1 MWGKE
6 GRNTAAACC
15 WLAAGIQQAVG
26 SSTAGSKLEIGA
38 ARSPRR
44 RYYGSTPPGTKLRA
58 TPEERSAGRQVRQH
72 HPRARPYW
80 QTTRRFPS
88 ALPWE
93 ETSGETSSLGARG
106 MLGGDAACWGGA
118 RRDVPR
124 TALHT
129 LSLGFT
135 DAADSNPSMRMLAST
150 NLTRSCPPREPHRL
164 VPPPLVCPVAVP

>member
-1 MWGKE
+1 MLLAARGTGGVESLWGKE

-26 SSTAGSKLEIGA
+26 SSTAGSKLGIGA

-58 TPEERSAGRQVRQH
+58 TPKKREQIRQH
-72 HPRARPYW
+72 HPLARPYW

-88 ALPWE
+88 ALPWG
-93 ETSGETSSLGARG
+93 ETSGETSSLGAWG
-106 MLGGDAACWGGA
+106 MRGGDAACWGGA

-129 LSLGFT
+129 LGLGFT
-135 DAADSNPSMRMLAST
+135 GAAD
-150 NLTRSCPPREPHRL
+150 RSC
-164 VPPPLVCPVAVP
+164 VAMDGTATHP